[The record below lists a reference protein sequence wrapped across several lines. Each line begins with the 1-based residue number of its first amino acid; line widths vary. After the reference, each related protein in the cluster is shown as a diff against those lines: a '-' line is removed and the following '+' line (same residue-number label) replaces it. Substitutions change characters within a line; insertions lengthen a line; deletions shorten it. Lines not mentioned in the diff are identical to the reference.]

1 MRSVKPMQTAKIG
14 YFIMSAV
21 FCAVGILLILFPQMS
36 AYTLCQMLGAIL
48 VLYGAIK
55 MIGYFSRDL
64 YRLAFQYDLAFGMLI
79 MLIGLILLAVPG
91 RAMSFLFIVLGIL
104 ILTDGLFKIQISL
117 DARRFGIR
125 KWWLIFSLAV
135 LSGIL
140 GLLLVIRPA
149 ESMQFIMA
157 LLGISLLCD
166 GILSFCVALLL
177 VKIIRNQHPDVIE
190 IDYSELGKD

>member
-104 ILTDGLFKIQISL
+104 ILTDGLFEIQIAL

>member
-104 ILTDGLFKIQISL
+104 ILTDGLFKIQIAL

-177 VKIIRNQHPDVIE
+177 VKIIRESASGCHRNR
-190 IDYSELGKD
+190 L

>member
-14 YFIMSAV
+14 YFIMSAA

-36 AYTLCQMLGAIL
+36 AYTLCRILGAIL
-48 VLYGAIK
+48 VLYGVIK
-55 MIGYFSRDL
+55 MIGYFSKDL
-64 YRLAFQYDLAFGMLI
+64 YRLAFQYDLAFGILI
-79 MLIGLILLAVPG
+79 MLIGLILAAVPG
-91 RAMSFLFIVLGIL
+91 RVMSFLFIVFGIL
-104 ILTDGLFKIQISL
+104 ILADGLFKIQIAL

-125 KWWLIFSLAV
+125 KWWLVFSLAV
-135 LSGIL
+135 LSGML
-140 GLLLVIRPA
+140 GFLLVIRPA

-166 GILSFCVALLL
+166 GILSFCVAFLL

>member
-1 MRSVKPMQTAKIG
+1 
-14 YFIMSAV
+14 MS
-21 FCAVGILLILFPQMS
+21 ILDK
-36 AYTLCQMLGAIL
+36 LG
-48 VLYGAIK
+48 
-55 MIGYFSRDL
+55 F
-64 YRLAFQYDLAFGMLI
+64 AFLI

-104 ILTDGLFKIQISL
+104 ILTDGLFKIQIAL

>member
-36 AYTLCQMLGAIL
+36 AYTLCRMLGAIL
-48 VLYGAIK
+48 VLYGIIK
-55 MIGYFSRDL
+55 MIGYFSKDL

-79 MLIGLILLAVPG
+79 MLIGLILAAVPG
-91 RAMSFLFIVLGIL
+91 RVMPFLFIVFGIL
-104 ILTDGLFKIQISL
+104 ILTDGLFKIQIAL

-125 KWWLIFSLAV
+125 KWWLVFSLAV
-135 LSGIL
+135 LSGVL

-149 ESMQFIMA
+149 ESMQLIMA

-190 IDYSELGKD
+190 VNYSELGKD